1 MNADARDWSLQSCE
15 DAVFVPAPMVTVFD
29 VLRDAQGWNDWW
41 TMVRFEG
48 AREGPIQSGD
58 RIVFDGGV
66 SRWTVEVG
74 EIDAP
79 RRLAL
84 RYVEGALVGEAEWRV
99 APEPGGCRA
108 AYVYLGV
115 RACDDRAAS
124 TFGRFGTRLH
134 TMVMQADALPGLV
147 RRVTGEPTGEA
158 WRQSVREAVAAGREA
173 LILAERAR

>member
-1 MNADARDWSLQSCE
+1 MSEDARDWSLQSCE
-15 DAVFVPAPMVTVFD
+15 DAIFVPARADAVFD
-29 VLRDAQGWNDWW
+29 VIRDARGCNDWW
-41 TMVRFEG
+41 TVMRFEG
-48 AREGPIQSGD
+48 APEGPVRSGD
-58 RIVFDGGV
+58 KIVFDGGV
-66 SRWTVEVG
+66 SRWSVEVG

-79 RRLAL
+79 HRIAL

-99 APEPGGCRA
+99 TPEPGGCRA

-115 RACDDRAAS
+115 RACEDRAAQ

-158 WRQSVREAVAAGREA
+158 WRRSVRDAVAAGREA
-173 LILAERAR
+173 LILAEGAP